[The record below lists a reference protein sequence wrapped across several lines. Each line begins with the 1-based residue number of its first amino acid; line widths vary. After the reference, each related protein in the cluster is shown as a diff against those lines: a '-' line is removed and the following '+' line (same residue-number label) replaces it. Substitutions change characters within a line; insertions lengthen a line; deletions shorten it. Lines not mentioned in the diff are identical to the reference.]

1 MWQHFYETHLDRN
14 FEFVSVALEHAGS
27 EAASAFVERAHATF
41 PTVLDQHGATAQ
53 AFGFKAVPNGVL
65 VDATGI
71 IRWTKFGGFSVD
83 KPDDVAT
90 VERFLTGE
98 EIEAPLARESAYELG
113 ENERELVAT
122 KLRLGHLLHAHGKT
136 PEAVQEW
143 TDALRHDPENLV
155 IRKQIWAA
163 VHPEKFYP
171 VINWEWQRG
180 QLAREREAEIAAG
193 ICGPDGCPLPST
205 M

>member
-1 MWQHFYETHLDRN
+1 
-14 FEFVSVALEHAGS
+14 
-27 EAASAFVERAHATF
+27 
-41 PTVLDQHGATAQ
+41 LDQHGATAQ

-136 PEAVQEW
+136 RKPSRNGQ
-143 TDALRHDPENLV
+143 TRFGM
-155 IRKQIWAA
+155 IRKTWSSANRSGLRSIPRSSTRDQLGVATGTTGPRTRGGDRGGHLWARRMS
-163 VHPEKFYP
+163 P
-171 VINWEWQRG
+171 
-180 QLAREREAEIAAG
+180 
-193 ICGPDGCPLPST
+193 PST